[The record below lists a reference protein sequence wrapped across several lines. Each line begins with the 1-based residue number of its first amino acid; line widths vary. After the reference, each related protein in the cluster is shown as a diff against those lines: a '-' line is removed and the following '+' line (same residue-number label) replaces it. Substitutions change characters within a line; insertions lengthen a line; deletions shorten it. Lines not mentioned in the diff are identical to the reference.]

1 MKTLLHFV
9 TLLILMMHVIGING
23 QTAEFY
29 QKKIDHFKTQRIV
42 GTVFIVSSVPA
53 FALSVY
59 YFAKADKDYESDDPW
74 GGFWTGSTEFFLG
87 CLFVGTGAGLLA
99 GGIVMTTI
107 GNKKIRFYQEKL
119 DGLSINPYCT
129 PRQAGL
135 TLTYRF

>member
-1 MKTLLHFV
+1 MKDFRYIVTMSLLM
-9 TLLILMMHVIGING
+9 IHVIGING

-42 GTVFIVSSVPA
+42 GTVFIVSFVPTTA
-53 FALSVY
+53 VGIY
-59 YFAKADKDYESDDPW
+59 YFVKADRAYASDDPW
-74 GGFWTGSTEFFLG
+74 GGFWTGSDYFIPG
-87 CLFVGTGAGLLA
+87 CLFVGAGAGLLA

-119 DGLSINPYCT
+119 DGLSIHPYIT

>member
-1 MKTLLHFV
+1 MQ
-9 TLLILMMHVIGING
+9 G

-53 FALSVY
+53 TAVGIY
-59 YFAKADKDYESDDPW
+59 YIVKADRDYESDDPW
-74 GGFWTGSTEFFLG
+74 GGFWTGSYDLVLG
-87 CLFVGTGAGLLA
+87 CLFVGVGAGLLA

-107 GNKKIRFYQEKL
+107 GSKKLRYYQEKL
-119 DGLSINPYCT
+119 DGLSINPYIT